1 MALARGLNGT
11 RGSTADKPVK
21 ASSIYPVG
29 IVLTMP
35 TEPQL
40 YYFDSPKDALDY
52 YDANITVAGGN
63 WKKYL
68 ELWEDNFPVTVPVLI
83 SSAQPN
89 DDADVQKANIIDATN
104 AMKSFGAK
112 FDVRPDIIAVADL
125 PNDKDLVTQLVVVN
139 NFFQSRSWYDINA
152 SDASQ
157 ATLFRTDIASERIS
171 LITTP
176 FEKFSTETNSSELYD
191 GGVVMAMQ
199 RAYVDSQ
206 KLYGWFDSISNVP
219 INMTSAKYVADYH
232 MGADETDPYSAKEI
246 WCVIKDGGLRPWG
259 SDYTCSTDPIWQ
271 NGSRVRL
278 VDLAIKE
285 IRRTLRDSIDKDL
298 SKLSVLKSSLSA
310 YSRKL
315 IGQGILLGGEIK
327 LDEEKT
333 TAVEI
338 TAGNFYFIFDFQDMP
353 KARRIVV
360 HMNYTDAYANVA
372 YKLLEAI

>member
-1 MALARGLNGT
+1 MALNRGLNGT

-21 ASSIYPVG
+21 NSSIYPVG

-35 TEPQL
+35 TEPKL
-40 YYFDSPKDALDY
+40 YYFDSPKDALEY
-52 YDANITVAGGN
+52 FQKNMTVEGGN
-63 WKKYL
+63 WERYL
-68 ELWEDNFPVTVPVLI
+68 SLWEDNFPVTVPILI

-89 DDADVQKANIIDATN
+89 DDADTFKANIIDATN
-104 AMKSFGAK
+104 AMKSFGSK
-112 FDVRPDIIAVADL
+112 FDVRPDILAVADL
-125 PNDKDLVTQLVVVN
+125 PNDKDLVTQLIVVN
-139 NFFQSRSWYDINA
+139 NFFQSRSWYDIDA

-157 ATLFRTDIASERIS
+157 ASLFRADVASERIS
-171 LITTP
+171 LITTS
-176 FEKFSTETNSSELYD
+176 FEKFNTETKTSEFYD

-199 RAYVDSQ
+199 RAYIDS
-206 KLYGWFDSISNVP
+206 KKVYGWFDSISNVP
-219 INMTSAKYVADYH
+219 INMTNAKYVADYH
-232 MGADETDPYSAKEI
+232 IGADETDPYSTKEI
-246 WCVIKDGGLRPWG
+246 WCVVKDGGLRPWG

-285 IRRTLRDSIDKDL
+285 IRRSLRDSIDKDL
-298 SKLSVLKSSLSA
+298 SDLSVLKSSLSA
-310 YSRKL
+310 FNRKL

-360 HMNYTDAYANVA
+360 HMNYTDRYANVA